1 MSEIISFTALTR
13 SIHSSVRDTTD
24 ALIYAVD
31 LAMVVTGLERDP
43 AGLALRRIL
52 NKKTVTFNVTE
63 RNTVGLVFIRRN
75 S

>member
-31 LAMVVTGLERDP
+31 LAMVVTVIIWKKDQKQWASFNLREDWNAVNIGLLLDYVSKN
-43 AGLALRRIL
+43 GL
-52 NKKTVTFNVTE
+52 
-63 RNTVGLVFIRRN
+63 
-75 S
+75 